1 VTFAPLLRPVL
12 IACGG
17 AVLAAALVRTEPLLR
32 LDLWTGDHVQRLA
45 TPPLAIDDTIIVD
58 IDDESLARLRPLAG
72 EWPYGRDVYAR
83 VVEYLTRAGA
93 KSIVLDVLLA
103 EPRIGDMALAA
114 ALEHS
119 VPVTL
124 AAVGTP
130 FSIAGNSV
138 DRADVSGLA
147 WPAPGDVRARVW
159 ADVTLPRAELARRS
173 ATGIVTVVPDEDG
186 VIRRVPT
193 LNRVGGV
200 VLPSLPL
207 AARFAPA
214 RPAARTDGAQLY
226 VGNAHWPVD
235 LNGEV
240 APMFPAAPHRIPQT
254 PFSRLAEAALDVR
267 DAAETQALFRDRTV
281 FIGSTALLLGDT
293 NETPMGRVSGVLLAA
308 HAYVSLQHGLVLRP
322 RTWGWT
328 LLLIVFA
335 LAPPIIVRVWRS
347 DALLRLTL
355 GAAGGLAAAWIGAV
369 LLQITVRQP
378 ASVLTAWLAGMVTYV
393 LFLAEKIRVLRETRQ
408 RLTSERLAA
417 ERTTRLK
424 SEFLAHVSHELRT
437 PLTAILGFS
446 RVLADEPTIAAD
458 KRALVQI
465 IRRNGE
471 QLLWL
476 VNNLLDQA
484 RIAAG
489 QMSIDPRPTSVRDV
503 IDQVLAMLAGV
514 PRRAGVE
521 LASTCDAEI
530 PPLVEVD
537 GQRLQQIII
546 NLAANAL
553 KFTER
558 GRVHVA
564 AEWERGWLRVEVD
577 DTGPGMR
584 PEILLTIFDAFDQ
597 GDQSAVTKGG
607 TGLGLTISRNLARL
621 MGGDLTVRSTVGRG
635 STFELRIPAAPMSR
649 AADAAADRSTHAA
662 TVPPARQSVGSL
674 AAVIDPDQV
683 RPAPSAPYAAAGKL
697 RALVADDSEDIRAL
711 LQIFLRRIGL
721 TTMVAENGRQALEMT
736 LAEQPDVVLMDVQ
749 MPEMSGIEA
758 VQAMRRAG
766 FTNSVVALTA
776 GSGDDVAH
784 ELVDAGFSA
793 VVFKPVT
800 GDELTQ
806 AIVRLL
812 GLEATR
818 AQGARR

>member
-1 VTFAPLLRPVL
+1 
-12 IACGG
+12 
-17 AVLAAALVRTEPLLR
+17 
-32 LDLWTGDHVQRLA
+32 
-45 TPPLAIDDTIIVD
+45 
-58 IDDESLARLRPLAG
+58 
-72 EWPYGRDVYAR
+72 
-83 VVEYLTRAGA
+83 
-93 KSIVLDVLLA
+93 
-103 EPRIGDMALAA
+103 
-114 ALEHS
+114 
-119 VPVTL
+119 
-124 AAVGTP
+124 
-130 FSIAGNSV
+130 
-138 DRADVSGLA
+138 
-147 WPAPGDVRARVW
+147 
-159 ADVTLPRAELARRS
+159 
-173 ATGIVTVVPDEDG
+173 
-186 VIRRVPT
+186 
-193 LNRVGGV
+193 
-200 VLPSLPL
+200 
-207 AARFAPA
+207 
-214 RPAARTDGAQLY
+214 
-226 VGNAHWPVD
+226 
-235 LNGEV
+235 
-240 APMFPAAPHRIPQT
+240 
-254 PFSRLAEAALDVR
+254 
-267 DAAETQALFRDRTV
+267 
-281 FIGSTALLLGDT
+281 
-293 NETPMGRVSGVLLAA
+293 MGRISGVLLAA
-308 HAYVSLQHGLVLRP
+308 HAYVSLDHGLVLRP
-322 RTWGWT
+322 RTWVWT
-328 LLLIVFA
+328 LLLIALA

-369 LLQITVRQP
+369 LLLITLHQP
-378 ASVLTAWLAGMVTYV
+378 ASVLCAWIAGMVTYV
-393 LFLAEKIRVLRETRQ
+393 FFLAEKIRVLRETRQ

-446 RVLADEPTIAAD
+446 RVLADESTISAD

-489 QMSIDPRPTSVRDV
+489 QMSIEARPTSVRDV

-521 LASTCDAEI
+521 LSSTCAAEV
-530 PPLVEVD
+530 PRLVEVD
-537 GQRLQQIII
+537 GLRLQQIVI

-564 AEWERGWLRVEVD
+564 AEWDRGWLRIEVD

-584 PEILLTIFDAFDQ
+584 PEILATIFDAFDQ
-597 GDQSAVTKGG
+597 GEQSAVTKGG

-621 MGGDLTVRSTVGRG
+621 MGGDLTVRSVVGRG
-635 STFELRIPAAPMSR
+635 STFELRIPAEPVVRSAETHIDRPAP
-649 AADAAADRSTHAA
+649 AA
-662 TVPPARQSVGSL
+662 TVPPTFQPVRSPV
-674 AAVIDPDQV
+674 AVADIDPGRAV
-683 RPAPSAPYAAAGKL
+683 SSAAYAAAGKL

-721 TTMVAENGRQALEMT
+721 TTMVAENGRQALEMA
-736 LAEQPDVVLMDVQ
+736 LAERPDVVLMDVQ

-784 ELVDAGFSA
+784 ELLDAGFSA

-800 GDELTQ
+800 GDELTE
-806 AIVRLL
+806 ALVRLL
-812 GLEATR
+812 GLETTR
-818 AQGARR
+818 THGASSGR